1 MTAQSQSSGVVAA
14 ATNFVWTPYYSTIVV
29 TNSVASSVTTNPE
42 IFVRT
47 DGTQAA
53 TTTVNGAVVGVAG
66 TQAVSA
72 NTTAVFTNQLPLPQ
86 AEGSNVLGLL
96 NDPLHATQVSVIGS
110 SAGPMEVTVTP
121 Q

>member
-1 MTAQSQSSGVVAA
+1 MTAQSQSASVVASA
-14 ATNFVWTPYYSTIVV
+14 VNFVWTQYYPTIVI
-29 TNSVASSVTTNPE
+29 TNTVASSVTTNAE

-47 DGTQAA
+47 DGTQAVA
-53 TTTVNGAVVGVAG
+53 AAVNN
-66 TQAVSA
+66 QAIPA
-72 NTTAVFTNQLPLPQ
+72 NTTQVLMNQLPLPQ

-96 NDPLHATQVSVIGS
+96 NDPLHATQVSVIGG